1 MKEDVSLWLKQS
13 EADLD
18 SAESLLEIKKYYA
31 SAFFSQQST
40 EKILKAACIK
50 KFNELIKIHDL
61 VFLARKL
68 NAPEDIVNNC
78 RYLNNVYIESRYPR
92 EIYAPAEIFSDE
104 DAKKAI
110 KLAKEVIKWAKKNL

>member
-78 RYLNNVYIESRYPR
+78 
-92 EIYAPAEIFSDE
+92 
-104 DAKKAI
+104 I
-110 KLAKEVIKWAKKNL
+110 KIP